1 MRKRSCLFI
10 LALPLILAL
19 GIDSVSAQEPFYKGK
34 TIQFIVAYSP
44 GGGFDTYTRAIA
56 RHFGKHVPGNPTV
69 LVTNMTGAV
78 GFIAANYLYNKA
90 KPDGLSIGHFTGTL
104 VLQHVLGYK
113 AAEFDG
119 RRFGWLGVP
128 TTDNGVCALTKAS
141 GITSL
146 AGWLNSR
153 EPVKLGGHGPGSVTS
168 DTGRILEAAIGLPVR
183 VIDGYKCTADIRLA
197 AESGEVAGGCWGW
210 ESVKPT
216 WAKGLESGNVRV
228 IVQTTLKPHAEL
240 KDVPLAISYAKTRE
254 GRRLLEVLDYAY
266 GTAFRTYAIPPGTPK
281 DRVEILQKAFLDTLK
296 DPEFLAEAKKAK
308 LDVNP
313 VDGPTTA
320 KILASFYDLEPG
332 IKATLRKLLIP

>member
-1 MRKRSCLFI
+1 M
-10 LALPLILAL
+10 
-19 GIDSVSAQEPFYKGK
+19 
-34 TIQFIVAYSP
+34 
-44 GGGFDTYTRAIA
+44 
-56 RHFGKHVPGNPTV
+56 
-69 LVTNMTGAV
+69 
-78 GFIAANYLYNKA
+78 
-90 KPDGLSIGHFTGTL
+90 
-104 VLQHVLGYK
+104 
-113 AAEFDG
+113 
-119 RRFGWLGVP
+119 P

-146 AGWLNSR
+146 AEWLNSK

-168 DTGRILEAAIGLPVR
+168 DTGRILGVAIGVPAR

-228 IVQTTLKPHAEL
+228 IVQTTLKPHPEL

-266 GTAFRTYAIPPGTPK
+266 GTAFRVYAIPPGTPR
-281 DRVEILQKAFLDTLK
+281 DRVEILQKAFLDTLR
-296 DPEFLAEAKKAK
+296 DPEFLAEAKKGQ

-332 IKATLRKLLIP
+332 IKATLRKVLIP